1 MNPLRVL
8 IVDDEPLARE
18 NLAVLLRD
26 DPEVALAGTCADGQA
41 ALAEIRARR
50 PDLVFLDV
58 QMPQLSG
65 LEVFSQLAP
74 AERPAV
80 VFVTAYDQYAVQAFE
95 MCAVDYLL
103 KPFRDA
109 RFRSALDRAKQEVRR
124 ANWAEMQR
132 RAKEL
137 LDQLRLLGGGTGAP
151 AEPAGGSA
159 GPGTGASA
167 PRLVFRIG
175 REHVFIEAAAIVWI
189 EAQGDFIK
197 LRAGGQTHLIRESL
211 QGVEKRLDPNRFVRI
226 HRSFIVN
233 TGCIRRI
240 TPVLY
245 GDYDVFTTDGTKVR
259 LSRTFRD
266 KLKLLL
272 AAAEP

>member
-1 MNPLRVL
+1 MSPLRVL
-8 IVDDEPLARE
+8 IVDDEPLARD
-18 NLAVLLRD
+18 NLAVLLRA
-26 DPEVALAGTCADGQA
+26 DPEVELAGTCADGQA

-58 QMPQLSG
+58 QMPRLGG
-65 LEVFSQLAP
+65 LEVFAQLAP

-109 RFRSALDRAKQEVRR
+109 RFRAALDRAKQEVRR
-124 ANWAEMQR
+124 ASWEEMQR
-132 RAKEL
+132 RAKAL
-137 LDQLRLLGGGTGAP
+137 LDHLRHLEGA
-151 AEPAGGSA
+151 
-159 GPGTGASA
+159 ASA
-167 PRLVFRIG
+167 PPPEAPGTAAGATRLVFRVG
-175 REHVFIEAAAIVWI
+175 REHVFIEAADIAWI

-197 LRAGGQTHLIRESL
+197 LRAAGQTHLIRESL
-211 QGVEKRLDPNRFVRI
+211 QGVEKRLDPARFVRI

-233 TGCIRRI
+233 TGCVRKI
-240 TPVLY
+240 TPALY
-245 GDYDVFTTDGTKVR
+245 GDYDVLTTDGTKIR

-266 KLKLLL
+266 KLKVLLS
-272 AAAEP
+272 AQQG